1 MTAPMPAP
9 ATVPMLQPA
18 WNLGKMARPSTRSMA
33 APCTFMA
40 TSQVPEPNPKTS
52 SPAATAGVP
61 SRTPSAATAMPTV
74 ATTVITLTVRLS
86 PSLLTISPDS
96 GVPTPDPTARHSRMS
111 PSTPGVRPNS
121 VRTCG
126 IRAAQFAN
134 RKPLA
139 KKTT

>member
-1 MTAPMPAP
+1 MTALVPAP

-40 TSQVPEPNPKTS
+40 TSQVPEPNPKTT

-61 SRTPSAATAMPTV
+61 SSTPTAATAIPAAAIT
-74 ATTVITLTVRLS
+74 AITLTVRLS
-86 PSLLTISPDS
+86 PSLLMISPDS
-96 GVPTPDPTARHSRMS
+96 GVPIPDPTARHSRMS
-111 PSTPGVRPNS
+111 PSTPGVTPS
-121 VRTCG
+121 SARTCG

-134 RKPLA
+134 RKPLP